1 MFQLTKT
8 TVSLIYHHISTV
20 SGMVCNVFNTLD
32 LLVTVDENTE
42 NNSPT
47 SCGCAN
53 SIFCSQSSGYIVSG
67 HFHHVQNND
76 IKRSFAKG
84 PKCHS
89 F

>member
-1 MFQLTKT
+1 M
-8 TVSLIYHHISTV
+8 
-20 SGMVCNVFNTLD
+20 
-32 LLVTVDENTE
+32 DENTE

-84 PKCHS
+84 PKYHS